1 MALPPLEYFL
11 FREYSI
17 AVKTWLNE
25 NTHLSAYPED
35 ENVTI
40 VYTTPEKAWAQYI
53 YPVINGATISPN
65 INFRLTGYEYKDGE
79 NLLGFVREYKL
90 IEESTK
96 SKSLKAPIIYG
107 LTYHVTIYTRL
118 QSHMDILLYQIL
130 SKAHKN
136 AKAVFEVDGQWCE
149 MVAQNV
155 ADESSLEP
163 GETKD
168 VANRFGL
175 DLVIMRA
182 YLPLDYTEIN
192 RATSTEFEFD
202 V

>member
-1 MALPPLEYFL
+1 MAVLALEHFL

-17 AVKTWLNE
+17 AVKTWLSE
-25 NTHLSAYPED
+25 NTHLSAYSEE
-35 ENVTI
+35 ENVTV
-40 VYTTPEKAWAQYI
+40 VYTTPEKAWAKYI

-65 INFRLTGYEYKDGE
+65 INFHLTNYEYKEGE
-79 NLLGFVREYKL
+79 NLLGFVREFKL
-90 IEESTK
+90 IENSVK
-96 SKSLKAPIIYG
+96 GKNLKPPLIYG
-107 LTYHVTIYTRL
+107 LTYHTTIYTRL
-118 QSHMDILLYQIL
+118 QSHMDVLLYQIL
-130 SKAHKN
+130 SRAHKN

-149 MVAQNV
+149 MVATNPT
-155 ADESSLEP
+155 DENELEP

-182 YLPLDYTEIN
+182 YLPLDYIEVN

-202 V
+202 I